1 MQVDFRPSRF
11 WRVLSGIWLCLAVI
25 LIIVGQTIWRDRLSG
40 MGFLIFWSSC
50 FLSAIFAAVCAL
62 LDLWTIRR
70 ETRIEN
76 RRLFQETLK
85 KIQGSTSVSDSE
97 SYSDSNAIDSVNDV
111 DPNSSDNQDSATQS
125 SPPLKGQQD

>member
-25 LIIVGQTIWRDRLSG
+25 LIIVGQTVWRDRLSG
-40 MGFLIFWSSC
+40 VGFLIFWSSC

-76 RRLFQETLK
+76 RRLFHETLK
-85 KIQGSTSVSDSE
+85 KIQGSTSASDLDSDTDSRRTESE
-97 SYSDSNAIDSVNDV
+97 SDV
-111 DPNSSDNQDSATQS
+111 DPNSSANQDSAAQS
-125 SPPLKGQQD
+125 